1 MCHCPC
7 ERHRVSCIV
16 FVSIRSLGPT
26 SATDIDSGIM
36 ACATDVHNAG
46 LYWTDYSHD
55 IGVSEAYVCRYK
67 LSHISAD
74 AYYSISR
81 RSYQLIEVLPV
92 VLRHQTERT
101 QQRPRKVVEI
111 SISVVGIWTSDDAVI
126 TRRTFPA
133 RTHVGRN
140 KNTAFSKL
148 IFQLFSSH
156 NKK

>member
-1 MCHCPC
+1 MSGIAFAY
-7 ERHRVSCIV
+7 RVS
-16 FVSIRSLGPT
+16 FSFRSDLWGRRRRLTSTAASWHVLLMFTMPDYTEPT
-26 SATDIDSGIM
+26 
-36 ACATDVHNAG
+36 
-46 LYWTDYSHD
+46 SHD
-55 IGVSEAYVCRYK
+55 IGVSEAYVCRYT

-74 AYYSISR
+74 AYNSISR

-126 TRRTFPA
+126 TRRTFPT
-133 RTHVGRN
+133 RIHVGRN
-140 KNTAFSKL
+140 KNTAFSQL